1 MPYLSRY
8 YFSFNFSDGRD
19 KLSKH
24 KFITCSNVIR
34 SFKEKVPIHK
44 QSYCF
49 PSNLS
54 LSLTISYLNGEGDEN
69 VGYDDGAD
77 EDEDAVEEVGQ
88 IFMGLP
94 GGPVF

>member
-1 MPYLSRY
+1 MLS
-8 YFSFNFSDGRD
+8 FES
-19 KLSKH
+19 
-24 KFITCSNVIR
+24 
-34 SFKEKVPIHK
+34 
-44 QSYCF
+44 
-49 PSNLS
+49 LS

-94 GGPVF
+94 GRPVF

>member
-1 MPYLSRY
+1 M
-8 YFSFNFSDGRD
+8 
-19 KLSKH
+19 SKY

-54 LSLTISYLNGEGDEN
+54 LSLSLTIPYLNGEGDEN

-88 IFMGLP
+88 IFMWLP
-94 GGPVF
+94 GRPVF